1 MKTSVYVNGNV
12 LTVNGEDFY
21 VDDFDTRCQLNEL
34 LFRGGMHVTDEA
46 GEAKVLVDERNE
58 AVKGYSPFDRMYV
71 LALAGDG
78 EARMNYEPSERED
91 FLANL
96 TVLEDDTDADVFLKD
111 VKTLAY
117 GSVAERAKLISRLDA
132 EMGYPELA
140 RKALVAVH
148 REGIDGGRQLLAA
161 LSKNS
166 KHLIYEMQKVV
177 GQA

>member
-34 LFRGGMHVTDEA
+34 LSRGGMHVTDEA

-78 EARMNYEPSERED
+78 EARM
-91 FLANL
+91 A
-96 TVLEDDTDADVFLKD
+96 
-111 VKTLAY
+111 
-117 GSVAERAKLISRLDA
+117 RACPMSILFSLI
-132 EMGYPELA
+132 PT
-140 RKALVAVH
+140 
-148 REGIDGGRQLLAA
+148 
-161 LSKNS
+161 
-166 KHLIYEMQKVV
+166 
-177 GQA
+177 